1 MPTTTHPAPTQ
12 ANAPVPTW
20 FGVGGAADLLARPES
35 LDQLCACLE
44 TDRRAKI
51 LGDGANLLV
60 ADSGVRGLVIALD
73 HPCFSAIERTS
84 QSPTHVTVRAGAGV
98 RLPRLITET
107 VRDGL
112 GGLEGLAGV
121 PASVGGAVMM
131 NAGGAMG
138 QTGDAV
144 SAVGVLARDG
154 TAHTLA
160 RNTIAFEYRRA
171 TLFADP
177 RRPDPAPELGPPV
190 VLWAEFKL
198 KRADP
203 AALRQR
209 LKQAMAAKAAAQ
221 PMGERSAGCAFKNPV
236 LPADLPG
243 MGVAGSTLS
252 AGMLIDR
259 AGCKGLRVGGAEVS
273 ARHANFITAGPGA
286 RAADVLGLMRQ
297 VRERVHAAFGV
308 RLEPEVVVWGE
319 TL

>member
-1 MPTTTHPAPTQ
+1 MPITVPPPPMRT
-12 ANAPVPTW
+12 NAPIPTW
-20 FGVGGAADLLARPES
+20 FGVGGGADLLARPES

-44 TDRRAKI
+44 SDRRAKV

-60 ADSGVRGLVIALD
+60 ADAGVRGMVVSLD
-73 HPCFSAIERTS
+73 HECFSAWHQTA
-84 QSPTHVTVRAGAGV
+84 QSPTHVTIRAGAGV

-107 VRDGL
+107 VRAGL

-144 SAVGVLARDG
+144 SAVGVLTRDG
-154 TAHTLA
+154 ATHTLL
-160 RNTIAFEYRRA
+160 RNTIAFEYRRT

-177 RRPDPAPELGPPV
+177 RRPAPAPELGPPV

-198 KRADP
+198 KKTDAGT
-203 AALRQR
+203 LRQR
-209 LKQAMAAKAAAQ
+209 LKRVMAAKAATQ

-236 LPADLPG
+236 LRADLPG

-273 ARHANFITAGPGA
+273 ARHANFVTAQPGA
-286 RAADVLGLMRQ
+286 LAADVIELLRQ
-297 VRERVHAAFGV
+297 VRQRVDGAFGV
-308 RLEPEVVVWGE
+308 RLEPEVVIWGDA
-319 TL
+319 L